1 MLNKERLI
9 NWLKKS
15 YIFIL
20 IAIIYVPL
28 IVLVIWSFSAPS
40 DRGNITNGF
49 NWNGFEN
56 YLNLFS
62 DNTFLNGLMN
72 TVIIVGITVPFSVA
86 IATITCFAIWNSNS
100 LMRITSLGS
109 ARVSLVNPEI
119 ITGISLTLLFAST
132 WISMGFDFGF
142 FTIILSHISFC
153 TPYALITIYPQMIKF
168 NKNLM
173 DASNDLGYSTLK
185 TFFKI
190 VIPYLLPS
198 IIGAAALVTVMSFDD
213 FIITNLV
220 RGRVNSISTEMYLMA
235 KGIKTWAVAF
245 GSILVIF
252 FVLFIVFKAL
262 IARIKDKKIND
273 KKIDTIFK
281 LEAHNE
287 KNQLKKSK

>member
-235 KGIKTWAVAF
+235 KGIKTWAVTF